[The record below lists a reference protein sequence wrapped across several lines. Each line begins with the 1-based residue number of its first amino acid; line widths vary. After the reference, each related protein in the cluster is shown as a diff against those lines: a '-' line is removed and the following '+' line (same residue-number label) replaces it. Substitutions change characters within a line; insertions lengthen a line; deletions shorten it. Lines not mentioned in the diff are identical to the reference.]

1 MGSGDKIALAID
13 LGMLNS
19 PMSEIVATNREE
31 DEMARGSK
39 RRKAVPNMD
48 STCQSTGRDGPKITV
63 VGPEGPP
70 SDELLER
77 LADLLLDIADEQQGD
92 GLGTKPPKA

>member
-1 MGSGDKIALAID
+1 
-13 LGMLNS
+13 
-19 PMSEIVATNREE
+19 MSEIVATNRKE

-39 RRKAVPNMD
+39 RRKAVPNVD
-48 STCQSTGRDGPKITV
+48 STCQSTHRVGPEITV

>member
-1 MGSGDKIALAID
+1 
-13 LGMLNS
+13 
-19 PMSEIVATNREE
+19 
-31 DEMARGSK
+31 MAGGSK
-39 RRKAVPNMD
+39 RRKAGQNKD
-48 STCQSTGRDGPKITV
+48 STCQSTGTDGPKIIV
-63 VGPEGPP
+63 IGPEGPP